1 MLKDWNFWC
10 TVMTSIAAFIA
21 LYLSVRQIKLGNKQQ
36 LFDRRLKVYML
47 VNSIISLCKEN
58 YTLEGADKILDYY
71 RASKGAFLCIQK
83 NKRILHYGYIIKQ
96 SL

>member
-58 YTLEGADKILDYY
+58 YTLEGADIFLDYLSDQSKFMSVLY
-71 RASKGAFLCIQK
+71 RTQIS
-83 NKRILHYGYIIKQ
+83 
-96 SL
+96 

>member
-47 VNSIISLCKEN
+47 VNSMQRKLHV
-58 YTLEGADKILDYY
+58 
-71 RASKGAFLCIQK
+71 AFRK
-83 NKRILHYGYIIKQ
+83 KR
-96 SL
+96 SRTSTN